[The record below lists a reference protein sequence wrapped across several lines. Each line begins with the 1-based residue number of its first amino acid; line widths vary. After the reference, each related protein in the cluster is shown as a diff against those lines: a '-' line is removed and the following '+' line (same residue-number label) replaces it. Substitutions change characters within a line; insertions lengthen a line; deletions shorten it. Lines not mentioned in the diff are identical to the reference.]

1 MKPIMKL
8 KIRFT
13 SIVLII
19 VTVIAVMGMIS
30 GRRMNYITYSESL
43 NKVAVTVDG
52 VQLTLQDAAFYV
64 VYQENLVERQALDY
78 NPQNTARY
86 WNIHMSGKFV
96 RTEAKQTAMDQ
107 MIHDEVFFRLSQQE
121 GIELT
126 EEEERYLANE
136 QQDFWDD
143 YGEKSSGVLGV
154 TRDILDESMYKIAVA
169 EKYQALMAAA
179 ESQDIEEYSISGEAY
194 QELLKDHTYKINE
207 DLWGRVHFGSITV
220 PH

>member
-1 MKPIMKL
+1 MRRKQSV

-19 VTVIAVMGMIS
+19 VTIIGVLGMIS
-30 GRRMNYITYSESL
+30 GHRMNYITYHKSL
-43 NKVAVTVDG
+43 DRVAVTVDG
-52 VQLTLQDAAFYV
+52 EQLTLQDAAFYIA
-64 VYQENLVERQALDY
+64 YQENIVEGQAFIYD
-78 NPQNTARY
+78 PQNTGRY
-86 WNIHMSGKFV
+86 WNIHTSGRFV
-96 RTEAKQTAMDQ
+96 RTEAKQAAMDQ

-126 EEEERYLANE
+126 EQEESYLANE

-143 YGEKSSGVLGV
+143 YGEKSSDVLGV
-154 TRDILDESMYKIAVA
+154 GRDIFDESMYKIAVA
-169 EKYQALMAAA
+169 QKYQALMAAA
-179 ESQDIEEYSISGEAY
+179 EEREFEEYSISGEAY
-194 QELLKDHTYKINE
+194 KELLLEHPYEINE